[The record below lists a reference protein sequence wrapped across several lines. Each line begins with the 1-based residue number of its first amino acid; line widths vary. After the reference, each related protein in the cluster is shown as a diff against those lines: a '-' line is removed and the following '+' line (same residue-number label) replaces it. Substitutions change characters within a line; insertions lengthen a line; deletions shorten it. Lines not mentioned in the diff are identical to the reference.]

1 MQFGIATGYHQYL
14 QSLSEKL
21 KVDLKKFWSFH
32 AINSKTQRLPTVVT
46 YKDRSASESVD
57 KAALFNEFFSTVY
70 SSDNVNYEDLQVD
83 ILYPDLFCKI
93 STTQSE
99 VENILVNLDAKK
111 ATGVDDIRAR
121 I

>member
-1 MQFGIATGYHQYL
+1 M
-14 QSLSEKL
+14 
-21 KVDLKKFWSFH
+21 
-32 AINSKTQRLPTVVT
+32 
-46 YKDRSASESVD
+46 
-57 KAALFNEFFSTVY
+57 Y

-83 ILYPDLFCKI
+83 ILYPDLLCKI

-121 I
+121 IRNHVPGSYRCP

>member
-1 MQFGIATGYHQYL
+1 M
-14 QSLSEKL
+14 
-21 KVDLKKFWSFH
+21 
-32 AINSKTQRLPTVVT
+32 
-46 YKDRSASESVD
+46 
-57 KAALFNEFFSTVY
+57 Y

-83 ILYPDLFCKI
+83 ILYPDLLCNI

>member
-1 MQFGIATGYHQYL
+1 M
-14 QSLSEKL
+14 K
-21 KVDLKKFWSFH
+21 
-32 AINSKTQRLPTVVT
+32 SKTKRRPAVVT

-83 ILYPDLFCKI
+83 VLYPDLLFKI

-99 VENILVNLDAKK
+99 VEDILVNLDAKK
-111 ATGVDDIRAR
+111 ATGVDGIPAR

>member
-1 MQFGIATGYHQYL
+1 MLLIQKQRGCL
-14 QSLSEKL
+14 QLSPIKI
-21 KVDLKKFWSFH
+21 DLLLNLS
-32 AINSKTQRLPTVVT
+32 TRL
-46 YKDRSASESVD
+46 
-57 KAALFNEFFSTVY
+57 LCLLNFFSTVY

-83 ILYPDLFCKI
+83 VLYPDLLCKI

-111 ATGVDDIRAR
+111 ATGVDDIPAR

>member
-1 MQFGIATGYHQYL
+1 MV
-14 QSLSEKL
+14 LSC
-21 KVDLKKFWSFH
+21 
-32 AINSKTQRLPTVVT
+32 RLPTVVT

-83 ILYPDLFCKI
+83 ILYPDLLCKI

>member
-1 MQFGIATGYHQYL
+1 M
-14 QSLSEKL
+14 
-21 KVDLKKFWSFH
+21 
-32 AINSKTQRLPTVVT
+32 
-46 YKDRSASESVD
+46 
-57 KAALFNEFFSTVY
+57 Y